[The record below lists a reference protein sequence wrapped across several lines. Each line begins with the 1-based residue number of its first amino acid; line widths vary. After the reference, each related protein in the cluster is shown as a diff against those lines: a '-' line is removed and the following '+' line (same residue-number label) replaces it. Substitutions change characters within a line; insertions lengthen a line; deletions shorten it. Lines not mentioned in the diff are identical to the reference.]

1 MTSLSQSSIEVCNSS
16 RIILLYRQLQHLWV
30 ERIKMYTEYLIG
42 IKHAVMLTYILGE
55 TGLHILF
62 VRRAAVIFF
71 LHGQKERLFCTSY
84 QTWEYVQYGR
94 PLGNTSM
101 KRKNWPTVYSSATGK
116 TRHDSA
122 HSANRCVHKVSCTP
136 WCQFILQTVL
146 SLAMKN
152 NKFVFRM
159 MKQLMH
165 KGFLSFK
172 YCMGKN

>member
-1 MTSLSQSSIEVCNSS
+1 MSGKNQNVYRISNRNKTCCDAHIYTRRDWFAHFICQKSSCD
-16 RIILLYRQLQHLWV
+16 
-30 ERIKMYTEYLIG
+30 
-42 IKHAVMLTYILGE
+42 
-55 TGLHILF
+55 F
-62 VRRAAVIFF
+62 FF

-152 NKFVFRM
+152 NKFVFHM